1 MSVLSQEIETQ
12 VQEIINT
19 SWSIRDGQVIP
30 KTKDV
35 VLKNGAVRVE
45 ATYLYADL
53 GDSSGAAQKLKK
65 EVTGKIIRTYLDA
78 ASRII
83 KHFDGAIRSF
93 DGDRVMGV
101 FIGGSK
107 NTNSVK
113 AALGINWAMDEV
125 LKPKLEKRWPTLPNF
140 YKIHHGVGVATGEAL
155 IVRGGVR
162 DNNDLVSIGE
172 APNVAA
178 KLSDLRQTP
187 DVYITED
194 VYDGMNE
201 KAKYTDGKGM
211 WTDVSSQTIGGTVY
225 KVKGSTWTWKP

>member
-1 MSVLSQEIETQ
+1 MSALAQEIEAQ

-35 VLKNGAVRVE
+35 VLKNGAVRVD

-101 FIGGSK
+101 FIGGVLPE
-107 NTNSVK
+107 TTYFVIG
-113 AALGINWAMDEV
+113 ARIVPRVAEGWTPGRERRFGLRDRCPGTFPALVRVAKPVVSAPMRFCG
-125 LKPKLEKRWPTLPNF
+125 LKYQPRCLRRISPTTYSP
-140 YKIHHGVGVATGEAL
+140 T
-155 IVRGGVR
+155 
-162 DNNDLVSIGE
+162 
-172 APNVAA
+172 
-178 KLSDLRQTP
+178 
-187 DVYITED
+187 
-194 VYDGMNE
+194 
-201 KAKYTDGKGM
+201 
-211 WTDVSSQTIGGTVY
+211 
-225 KVKGSTWTWKP
+225 